1 MRAWLNAKESVD
13 IVLAIIVSFLCIFV
27 TPADEARARD
37 IRRQAADIVARIQR
51 ADYEG
56 DRAALRRLRDE
67 LTPLVSQDDRAL
79 AARVLYWRGFALW
92 RRAFNGGN
100 ETPWPQDMES
110 DFQAAI
116 DDFREA
122 QARDPGFV
130 DAKVGE
136 ASCTVAI
143 GVIHLRDKLGP
154 EMVLKSYK
162 LVDEAMAAD
171 PDNPR
176 LLWVH
181 GANTWYKPAAR
192 GGGQDPAFA
201 IYSRGLEL
209 ARKQRAQKLAAAG
222 TATAAA
228 VADSLN
234 PTWGEPELL
243 MTLAWSN
250 LHRATPDPAAAERY
264 AQEAL
269 ALVPHWHYLRD
280 ILMKQIREAP
290 R

>member
-1 MRAWLNAKESVD
+1 MRAWLKDKESVD
-13 IVLAIIVSFLCIFV
+13 IVLAIIVSLLCIFV
-27 TPADEARARD
+27 TPADEASEA
-37 IRRQAADIVARIQR
+37 RRQAAGIVSKIQR

-67 LTPLVSQDDRAL
+67 LTPLVKQDDRGL

-110 DFQAAI
+110 DFSAAI
-116 DDFREA
+116 EDFREA
-122 QARDPGFV
+122 LARDPGFV

-143 GVIHLRDKLGP
+143 GVIHLKDKLGP

-176 LLWVH
+176 LLWIH

-201 IYSRGLEL
+201 IYTRGLEL
-209 ARKQRAQKLAAAG
+209 ARKQRASAAP
-222 TATAAA
+222 
-228 VADSLN
+228 ADSLN

-250 LHRATPDPAAAERY
+250 LNRTTPDPAAAERF

-269 ALVPHWHYLRD
+269 ALVPHWHYVRD
-280 ILMKQIREAP
+280 ILMQQIRAAREAKAKAGG
-290 R
+290 